1 MSSAAP
7 RESHTERELKT
18 RVAALEARVVWLEE
32 MLRRVLGEPANHAQ
46 AAAEAAPPIVPN
58 PMLDRFLLRTQ
69 PMPTLAFPHDL
80 AFSGTLDA
88 PPSEPAGRLAP
99 WTLDL
104 DDTLGGTSHA
114 GPAPA
119 PAPASV
125 PASRAVPAASPSPV
139 SAPARRDAA
148 PAAPPPAFV
157 PAPVAITPPAR
168 LAPRKEPVS
177 LGITAAFSTLEDQ
190 IALAAD
196 AELAVATRRRPAAPR
211 AQALPELL
219 ATGRLVPAPLL
230 DVNCAL
236 EMLNPSIL
244 QQIMAIWHLPECATR
259 LHRLLQEDRNS
270 RAGLDPAVRD
280 ELEMLGDVRAMLTAQ
295 EA

>member
-1 MSSAAP
+1 MPSAAP
-7 RESHTERELKT
+7 RESRTERELKA
-18 RVAALEARVVWLEE
+18 RVAALEGRVVWLEE

-69 PMPTLAFPHDL
+69 PMPTLAFPPGPASSDM
-80 AFSGTLDA
+80 LDA
-88 PPSEPAGRLAP
+88 PPPEPAGLLAP
-99 WTLDL
+99 WTLEL
-104 DDTLGGTSHA
+104 DDTLGGMPRV
-114 GPAPA
+114 GPAS
-119 PAPASV
+119 ASV
-125 PASRAVPAASPSPV
+125 PAARAVPAASSASV
-139 SAPARRDAA
+139 SASARRDAAAAA

-168 LAPRKEPVS
+168 LAARKEPVS

-196 AELAVATRRRPAAPR
+196 AELAVATRRRPAAAR
-211 AQALPELL
+211 VEALPELL
-219 ATGRLVPAPLL
+219 ATGRLIPTPLL
-230 DVNCAL
+230 EVNCAL

-295 EA
+295 GA

>member
-7 RESHTERELKT
+7 RESRTERELKT

-46 AAAEAAPPIVPN
+46 AAAETAPPIVPN
-58 PMLDRFLLRTQ
+58 PVLDRFLLRTQ
-69 PMPTLAFPHDL
+69 PMPTLAFPPGS
-80 AFSGTLDA
+80 ASSGMLDA
-88 PPSEPAGRLAP
+88 PPSEPAGLLAP

-104 DDTLGGTSHA
+104 DDTLGGMPHA
-114 GPAPA
+114 G

-125 PASRAVPAASPSPV
+125 PASRAVPVAS
-139 SAPARRDAA
+139 SAPARRDVVPAA
-148 PAAPPPAFV
+148 IPAPPPAFA

-196 AELAVATRRRPAAPR
+196 AELAVATRRRPAARR
-211 AQALPELL
+211 AEALPELL

-230 DVNCAL
+230 EVNCAL

-244 QQIMAIWHLPECATR
+244 QQIMAIWHLPECAAR

-280 ELEMLGDVRAMLTAQ
+280 ELEMLGGVRVMLTAQ
-295 EA
+295 GA